1 LEKRTKKLLDMSA
14 LIGKENP
21 YFSSMITS
29 RLTSKAQATIPQAV
43 RSALSLRA
51 GDELAYVIEQ
61 SRVVLTR
68 VDRGA
73 QADDPFAVFA
83 EWNSEADAHAYADI

>member
-1 LEKRTKKLLDMSA
+1 
-14 LIGKENP
+14 
-21 YFSSMITS
+21 
-29 RLTSKAQATIPQAV
+29 
-43 RSALSLRA
+43 
-51 GDELAYVIEQ
+51 
-61 SRVVLTR
+61 VVLTR